1 MKDTVN
7 TFFVNVK
14 DAVNTFFIKWFG
26 PSRTAVQ
33 QIIAACV
40 LVFLMAW
47 LIILVT
53 LYPTSNRTIA
63 YVILDWLKFSPFQLS
78 HGFKLL
84 SPLTYMFLHTNAW
97 HLLGNMLWL
106 YFVGAILEDLVGK
119 QHIWRLFVWGG
130 LFGALFVQLFYSA
143 LVLVGNAGA
152 AYFPENTLG
161 ASAGVSA
168 VVLATAIF
176 TPRYRL
182 FLFGLIE
189 IEIRWIVLVK
199 VLLDVMGVFGN
210 NNVGG
215 YVAHMGGLVWGTMY
229 AFGVLKGNFLQST
242 MGIFTD
248 LGYKIASIFTPKERK
263 KSNMRV
269 NSTPNAVVS
278 KNRKSANP
286 SEEVVNEILDKISQ
300 VGYNNL
306 TQKEKE
312 TLFKASQDP

>member
-1 MKDTVN
+1 M
-7 TFFVNVK
+7 K
-14 DAVNTFFIKWFG
+14 DAVNSFFVKWFG

-33 QIIAACV
+33 QIIATCV
-40 LVFLMAW
+40 LVFLLSW

-53 LYPTSNRTIA
+53 LYPASNRIISH
-63 YVILDWLKFSPFQLS
+63 VILDWLKYSPIELSRGYKFLSPF
-78 HGFKLL
+78 
-84 SPLTYMFLHTNAW
+84 TYMFLHINGW

-106 YFVGAILEDLVGK
+106 YFVGVILEDLVGR
-119 QHIWRLFVWGG
+119 QHIWKLFVFGG
-130 LFGALFVQLFYSA
+130 LFGALFIQLFYSA
-143 LVLVGNAGA
+143 LVFFEVPGA
-152 AYFPENTLG
+152 TYFPENTLG

-189 IEIRWIVLVK
+189 VEIRWIVAVK
-199 VLLDVMGVFGN
+199 VALDVLGIFGD

-215 YVAHMGGLVWGTMY
+215 YAAHIGGLLWGTLY
-229 AFGVLKGNFLQST
+229 AFGVLKGDFLQPTMDAFST
-242 MGIFTD
+242 IGAR
-248 LGYKIASIFTPKERK
+248 IASLFTQKERK
-263 KSNMRV
+263 NPTLRV
-269 NSTPNAVVS
+269 NRTHNDVVS

-312 TLFKASQDP
+312 TLFKASQDK